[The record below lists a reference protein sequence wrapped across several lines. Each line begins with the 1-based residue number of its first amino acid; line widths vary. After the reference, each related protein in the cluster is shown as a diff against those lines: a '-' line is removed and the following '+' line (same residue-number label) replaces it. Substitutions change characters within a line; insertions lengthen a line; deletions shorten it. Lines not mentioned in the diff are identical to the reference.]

1 MLAGFLPA
9 VMDAVYEAA
18 GIRPDMLH
26 SRPNASVELLDVRD
40 GVQS

>member
-9 VMDAVYEAA
+9 VMDAVHEAT
-18 GIRPDMLH
+18 GLRPDTLPLTPE
-26 SRPNASVELLDVRD
+26 RIGELLDVRD

>member
-18 GIRPDMLH
+18 AIRPTVLPLTPEH
-26 SRPNASVELLDVRD
+26 IAELLDLRD